1 MLFLSALP
9 SLTPVVW
16 TSNFVCTLTLR
27 NNRIVGRP
35 LTNQSYKSIAN
46 PISAHQAI
54 THPITIVCFPFP
66 FSKHHPKPND
76 SRKERATLIE
86 VKERDLGKRHTS
98 SQVFK
103 PHKDCKGMRNIVCL
117 RLHQDHIYDH
127 SWNTFFIDLSLSTL
141 KTCSR
146 NANKPQS
153 LIIQQ
158 FYI

>member
-9 SLTPVVW
+9 SLTPVAW

-27 NNRIVGRP
+27 NNCNDVLP

-54 THPITIVCFPFP
+54 THPITTVGLPFP

-76 SRKERATLIE
+76 STKEGATLIK

-103 PHKDCKGMRNIVCL
+103 LHKDCKGMRNIVCL

-127 SWNTFFIDLSLSTL
+127 SWNTFFIDLPLSTL
-141 KTCSR
+141 KMCSR
-146 NANKPQS
+146 DAKSHS
-153 LIIQQ
+153 L
-158 FYI
+158 